1 MNPDAILE
9 MSREAAA
16 AGEFETAYHLLMAGV
31 HLADHHG
38 DMAALERLALAAREQ
53 GERVEAAKPPHRL
66 SRAYA
71 AARGH
76 TALFDTLA
84 THVKSVQLR
93 HEAER
98 QRRLNHP

>member
-1 MNPDAILE
+1 
-9 MSREAAA
+9 
-16 AGEFETAYHLLMAGV
+16 V
-31 HLADHHG
+31 
-38 DMAALERLALAAREQ
+38 
-53 GERVEAAKPPHRL
+53 KPPHRL

-98 QRRLNHP
+98 QRRLQHP